1 MQHVKNDQNK
11 SRITD
16 TAMKCIIVVNVV
28 LLAIL
33 LLYFGIRIFVCDRFI
48 VKGQSMEPTFHS
60 GQPIYVNK
68 LLMGGRIYTKFN
80 FDDDRDLH
88 CFRMPGFRRL
98 RPGDVA
104 VYNYQFGQGGRKI
117 AFKINYVYAKR
128 CIGCPADTISIVDC
142 HYINSSV
149 DNVGI
154 PLFNEAALRAIHD
167 SLLLPSNCLKSG
179 SFAGER
185 ENWTIKD
192 FGPVVVPAKGM
203 SIRLD
208 SVSRS
213 HYSIVLEYETGCP
226 ADEIPGEEYTFR
238 EDYYFF
244 AGDNVANSK
253 DSRYDGFVPEKYIIG
268 IVQ

>member
-1 MQHVKNDQNK
+1 M
-11 SRITD
+11 R
-16 TAMKCIIVVNVV
+16 CILAVELV
-28 LLAIL
+28 LLAVP
-33 LLYFGIRIFVCDRFI
+33 LLYFGIRIFVCDRFT

-68 LLMGGRIYTKFN
+68 LKMGGRIYTG
-80 FDDDRDLH
+80 FDFEKDNELH

-98 RPGDVA
+98 RPGDIA
-104 VYNYQFGQGGRKI
+104 VYNYQFGQGGRNI

-128 CIGCPADTISIVDC
+128 CVGCPSDTVSIVAC

-149 DNVGI
+149 DDVGI
-154 PLFNEAALRAIHD
+154 PLSGEEALRAIPD
-167 SLLLPSNCLKSG
+167 SVLLSFNCFKAG
-179 SFAGER
+179 RFAGER

-203 SIRLD
+203 RIQLD
-208 SVSRS
+208 SVSRA
-213 HYSIVLEYETGCP
+213 HYSIVLEYETGLL
-226 ADEIPGEEYTFR
+226 ASDIPDGEYTFR

-244 AGDNVANSK
+244 AGDNVVNSR

-268 IVQ
+268 IVDKK